1 MEEAILIFALVGA
14 PTFTIVYDIPKIVNL
29 ARRTKELHYLTNELL
44 LSSADIARKREEI
57 YASVAQKEMPSVP
70 ILNNAISK
78 MVESCSPEELLL
90 LKNNLATLKIKRGHS
105 SKWGAIYYVHKNKLV
120 IFEESNLTHEL
131 NHIASFVGIIN
142 NIEIG
147 GFRQQVT
154 PNGKCL
160 GVGLDEGYTEYQ
172 GKQKSYLRLV
182 NLMPLF
188 ELFYDDSK
196 VLRRNYFEAD
206 LPTVIDYFSQIEGRQ
221 KALEIIHKL
230 DLLYFHSE
238 FPTWDNKT
246 EKLDLSIR
254 VNLLDM
260 YQKFSGKRNVE
271 EQFFTPEMLATNDP
285 QKLILKR

>member
-44 LSSADIARKREEI
+44 LSSSDIARKREEI
-57 YASVAQKEMPSVP
+57 YASVVQKEMPSVP
-70 ILNNAISK
+70 ILNNAINE
-78 MVESCSPEELLL
+78 MVKNCSPEELLL
-90 LKNNLATLKIKRGHS
+90 LKNNLATLKVKKGHS
-105 SKWGAIYYVHKNKLV
+105 SKWNGIYYLDRNEMV
-120 IFEESNLTHEL
+120 ICKELAITHEL
-131 NHIASFVGIIN
+131 NHVASTVGIIN

-154 PNGKCL
+154 PSGKCI
-160 GVGLDEGYTEYQ
+160 GVGLDEGYTENL
-172 GKQKSYLRLV
+172 GNQKAYLRLV
-182 NLMPLF
+182 AIIPLI
-188 ELFYDDSK
+188 EKFYDDNK

-206 LPTVIDYFSQIEGRQ
+206 LPAVIDHFSQIEGRQ
-221 KALEIIHKL
+221 KALNIITSL
-230 DLLYFHSE
+230 DALYVHSI
-238 FPTWDNKT
+238 FPTWGDKT
-246 EKLDLSIR
+246 EELDLSIR
-254 VNLLDM
+254 ANLLDM